1 MRFETETRNYTCRD
15 CQKPYTSEVLLING
29 QEHVRVEVC
38 QTCSRRIAERREQD
52 VANAILADKLKAA
65 QGLETS
71 WASIC
76 PMEFRT
82 ETEGGNTSLDR
93 MDSASPEW
101 RKLLNWRFGPRGL
114 LVRGET
120 GRCKTRAMWR
130 VLRSLFDKGKSVAA
144 FTSAKFDRDCRDA
157 GGNFTLS
164 KWFDRLVAVDA
175 LFIDDLGKAQWT
187 PSTEAQFFDLID
199 ERTRSGFP
207 LLVTT
212 NDDRATLAAR
222 VSDDRSGPLIRRLT
236 DYCESVV
243 L

>member
-1 MRFETETRNYTCRD
+1 MRFETETRSYQCRD
-15 CQKPYTSEVLLING
+15 CKASYQSEVLLING

-38 QTCSRRIAERREQD
+38 HTCSRRIAEQRERD
-52 VANAILADKLKAA
+52 VADAILADKLKTA
-65 QGLETS
+65 QGMEVRRRE
-71 WASIC
+71 IC

-82 ETEGGNTSLDR
+82 EAEGGNTSLPR

-101 RKLLNWRFGPRGL
+101 RKLLHWRFGPRGL

-164 KWFDRLVAVDA
+164 KWFDGLVSVDA

-222 VSDDRSGPLIRRLT
+222 ISEDRSGPLIRRLAE
-236 DYCESVV
+236 YCESVV